1 MDEEFDIV
9 TDNLNNS
16 IININKILLNISNLN
31 EEIKTLIVSYYQS
44 ILELNT
50 CEEYELKY
58 PYIGMEDEIL
68 YRCNV
73 INNLGI
79 LLKEFSKIKYNNIE
93 LNKEYLNLLN
103 KERDFYITY
112 GKVFFEPIAWDVWQN
127 FVKEKLTLRNE
138 LINTLLLA
146 IRIVQDEYLDDAL
159 DGFYELEDI
168 GQKKKY
174 EILDFM
180 AQYHIEQKYIMD
192 YFINNIVDNFI
203 EVIYSR

>member
-9 TDNLNNS
+9 TDNLNNT
-16 IININKILLNISNLN
+16 IININKILLNISNFN
-31 EEIKTLIVSYYQS
+31 EEIKALIAHYYQS
-44 ILELNT
+44 ILDLNT

-73 INNLGI
+73 INNLGA
-79 LLKEFSKIKYNNIE
+79 LLKEFSKIKYNNNE

-112 GKVFFEPIAWDVWQN
+112 GKVFFEPIAWDAWQN

-180 AQYHIEQKYIMD
+180 AQYHIEQRYIMD

>member
-79 LLKEFSKIKYNNIE
+79 LLKEFSKIKYNNIG